1 MYRQPQMIKGR
12 PKIIY
17 TSRTHSQLTQVID
30 ELKSTP
36 YYPRIALIGSRDHMC
51 IHKDLS
57 ELKGN
62 ALNVACNK
70 AVKGGY
76 NGVYCNMK
84 GAVERYFESEKDT
97 LLLYNNLISNSPEFK
112 NGKWKIQDIEELHV
126 LGRSAQVC
134 PYFLQ
139 KERAKHADLILMPYQ
154 YLIDEKIRENFEIDY
169 KNSVV
174 IVDEAHNIGSVCEE
188 VSSMD
193 ITDSKLTTMS
203 TELFNLKKALENR
216 EFMEKNF
223 SK

>member
-84 GAVERYFESEKDT
+84 GAVERYFES
-97 LLLYNNLISNSPEFK
+97 EFK